1 MFDFYPQWEYPL
13 AAAQL
18 ALAMLGLGATLKPG
32 DFLEI
37 VRSPLAFGTGMV
49 LQVVGIPALAALA
62 TVLFDLP
69 VGLAV
74 GLILVAAVPGGSVSN
89 IFTYLGKG
97 NVALS
102 VALTGVCTLL
112 CLVTTPFVLKLLAS
126 DYLPD
131 TFEMPVW
138 FVVREISLFLL
149 VPLAVGMTLR
159 HYKPVVQGAFSKW
172 CIRASLFII
181 GIMVVGSLGSGRM
194 QMDAFGWTGPLLI
207 IGFCVVALNIGA
219 FTSMAARFREADQV
233 AVAIEV
239 TVRNTNLALL
249 LKASIFRPEFGAD
262 QAIADGA
269 LFVALFYG
277 GTALVVV
284 LFPVFLNRWRL
295 KAAAAKAQ

>member
-1 MFDFYPQWEYPL
+1 
-13 AAAQL
+13 
-18 ALAMLGLGATLKPG
+18 
-32 DFLEI
+32 
-37 VRSPLAFGTGMV
+37 
-49 LQVVGIPALAALA
+49 VGIPALAAL
-62 TVLFDLP
+62 TTYLFDLP

-112 CLVTTPFVLKLLAS
+112 CLVTTPFVLKLLAA
-126 DYLPD
+126 DYLPAS
-131 TFEMPVW
+131 FRMPVW
-138 FVVREISLFLL
+138 FVVREIGLFLL

-172 CIRASLFII
+172 CIRGSLFII
-181 GIMVVGSLGSGRM
+181 GLMVVGSLGSGRM

-219 FTSMAARFREADQV
+219 FTTMAARFVEKDQLAV
-233 AVAIEV
+233 AVEV

-262 QAIADGA
+262 QAVADGA

-284 LFPVFLNRWRL
+284 LFPVFLNRMRL
-295 KAAAAKAQ
+295 KRAAERQR

>member
-1 MFDFYPQWEYPL
+1 MFESYPVYEYPL

-18 ALAMLGLGATLKPG
+18 ALAMLGLGAQLRPS

-37 VRSPLAFGTGMV
+37 VRSPKAFGTGMV
-49 LQVVGIPALAALA
+49 LQVVGIPALAALT
-62 TVLFDLP
+62 TVIFDLP

-112 CLVTTPFVLKLLAS
+112 CLVSTPFVLKLLAS
-126 DYLPD
+126 DYLPEA
-131 TFEMPVW
+131 FEMPVW
-138 FVVREISLFLL
+138 FVIREISLFLL

-172 CIRASLFII
+172 CIRASLIII

-207 IGFCVVALNIGA
+207 IGFCVLALNIGA
-219 FTSMAARFREADQV
+219 GTTMAARFRYEDQL
-233 AVAIEV
+233 AVSVEL

-262 QAIADGA
+262 QAMADGA

-284 LFPVFLNRWRL
+284 LFPVFLNRARL
-295 KAAAAKAQ
+295 KMAAAKKT

>member
-18 ALAMLGLGATLKPG
+18 ALAMLGLGAQLRPK

-37 VRSPLAFGTGMV
+37 VRSPFAFGTGMV
-49 LQVVGIPALAALA
+49 LQIVGIPALAALV
-62 TVLFDLP
+62 TVIFDLP

-112 CLVTTPFVLKLLAS
+112 CLVTTPFVLKLLAA

-131 TFEMPVW
+131 SFEMPVW

-149 VPLAVGMTLR
+149 VPLVLGMTLR

-172 CIRASLFII
+172 CIRASLIII

-207 IGFCVVALNIGA
+207 IGFCVTALIIGA
-219 FTSMAARFREADQV
+219 SLTMAVRFREADQL

-262 QAIADGA
+262 QVIADGA

-295 KAAAAKAQ
+295 KLSAAKK